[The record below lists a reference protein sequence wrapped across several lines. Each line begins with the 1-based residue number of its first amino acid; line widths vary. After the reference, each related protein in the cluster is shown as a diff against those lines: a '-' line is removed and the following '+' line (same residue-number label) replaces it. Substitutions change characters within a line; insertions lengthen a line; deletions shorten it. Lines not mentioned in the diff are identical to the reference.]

1 MTGLHASVLRA
12 AARRRAH
19 AGFTLLELAIVVCVV
34 GLLASYVLD
43 RLWRYQEMAEKSAME
58 QTVSLLRSALLIET
72 ARLMAR
78 GREGE
83 IEGLARTNPM
93 TWLAQRP
100 DNYAGEFDGS
110 EPEGR
115 TGVWYYDTRSHE
127 LVYLPQRSDHLQPDR
142 EGRKRLRYSVTVV
155 GESLRRDVDVRSLW
169 AAVLAPVESYGW
181 FVDS

>member
-1 MTGLHASVLRA
+1 MNVQANRLRE
-12 AARRRAH
+12 AARRRGG
-19 AGFTLLELAIVVCVV
+19 AGFTLLELAILVCVV

-83 IEGLARTNPM
+83 IEGLSRTNPM

-100 DNYAGEFDGS
+100 DNYVGEFDGR
-110 EPEGR
+110 EPEGQA
-115 TGVWYYDTRSHE
+115 GVWYYDTRNHE
-127 LVYLPQRSDHLQPDR
+127 LIYLPQRSEYLQPDR
-142 EGRKRLRYSVTVV
+142 EGRKRLRYSVAVV
-155 GESLRRDVDVRSLW
+155 GESLRRDVDVRVLW
-169 AAVLAPVESYGW
+169 AAVLSPVESYAW
-181 FVDS
+181 FTDS